1 MNNKRIPA
9 VKILIFAVFC
19 IMTFTFLYPL
29 YFMIINAVK
38 TREEYL
44 ISQIAFPSHPTM
56 RNFKL
61 IITDFHILR
70 YFKNTLIVV
79 LFSLSIVLILG
90 ICASY
95 AFAKLRF
102 TGKRIFYLVILAT
115 MFMPGQVS
123 LIPAYVMFSRFGLIN
138 NYWSVILSY
147 LAGDLPG
154 VILLLTSYFM
164 SISRDLID
172 SAKIDGAG
180 YFSVVKNIIIP
191 LGAPAIAICV
201 IFNFAGKWNDLLTPM
216 LFLSGQERQ
225 TITVALNR
233 LAGRYSSLPTQQ
245 TAGFV
250 LSIIPVFVL
259 YLVLQK
265 YMIRGITE
273 GAIK

>member
-1 MNNKRIPA
+1 
-9 VKILIFAVFC
+9 
-19 IMTFTFLYPL
+19 MTFTFLYPL
-29 YFMIINAVK
+29 YFMVINAVK

-44 ISQIAFPSHPTM
+44 ISQISFPSYPAM

-79 LFSLSIVLILG
+79 LSSLSITLALG
-90 ICASY
+90 ICSSY

-102 TGKRIFYLVILAT
+102 IGKRVFYLAILAT

-147 LAGDLPG
+147 LAGDIPG

-164 SISRDLID
+164 NISRELID

-180 YFSVVKNIIIP
+180 YFPVVKNIIIP
-191 LGAPAIAICV
+191 LGAPSIAICV
-201 IFNFAGKWNDLLTPM
+201 IFSFVGKWNDLLTPM

-225 TITVALNR
+225 TVTVALNR
-233 LAGRYSSLPTQQ
+233 LAGRYSALPTQQ
-245 TAGFV
+245 TAGFI

-259 YLVLQK
+259 YLILQK
-265 YMIRGITE
+265 YMIRGLTE
-273 GAIK
+273 GALK